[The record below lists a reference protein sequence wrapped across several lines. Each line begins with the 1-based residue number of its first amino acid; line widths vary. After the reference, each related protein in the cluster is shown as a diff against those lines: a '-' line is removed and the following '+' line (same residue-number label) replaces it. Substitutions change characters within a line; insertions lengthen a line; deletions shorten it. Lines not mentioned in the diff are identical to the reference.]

1 MGKTV
6 KIANPIYDVVFKYLL
21 EDKRVAKLLLS
32 ALLELEV
39 VDVEL
44 KPQEI
49 SADIDAP
56 KNFTVYRID
65 FKARIRDKEGK
76 EQIVL
81 IELQKAK
88 LATDIMRF
96 RRYLG
101 LQYSHP
107 DNIVEVEEKDEY
119 GNLRVKKYALPI
131 ITIYFLGYPL
141 EDDFKDVP
149 VIRVARKLIDQSSKE
164 VLKGKSY
171 FIESLTH
178 DSIVVQIGAIKNKER
193 RNKLEKIL
201 SIFEQGKI
209 HEVDINESDY
219 PEEYRPIIRRLKE
232 ALADPEVREVMIVED
247 EILDELAERERE
259 VELTAKLLKEAQEKI
274 EQERIRAEQERKRA
288 EQERKEKEEAKRREA
303 EAKRREAEAKK
314 KLLESARL
322 MKESGL
328 SIDLIIQATGLTREE
343 IEKL

>member
-1 MGKTV
+1 MGKIV

-39 VDVEL
+39 IDVEL

-49 SADIDAP
+49 STDIDAP

-65 FKARIRDKEGK
+65 FKARIKDKDGK

-88 LATDIMRF
+88 LATDVMRF

-101 LQYSHP
+101 MQYSLQ
-107 DNIVEVEEKDEY
+107 DNVVEIDETDAY
-119 GNLRVKKYALPI
+119 GNAKKKKYALPI

-141 EDDFKDVP
+141 DNFKDIP
-149 VIRVARKLIDQSSKE
+149 VIRVARQLIDQSTKE
-164 VLKGKSY
+164 TLQGKDY

-178 DSIVVQIGAIKNKER
+178 DSIIVQISAIKNKER

-209 HEVDINESDY
+209 HEVDINEEDY
-219 PEEYRPIIRRLKE
+219 PQEYRAIIRRLKE

-247 EILDELAERERE
+247 EILDELADRERQ
-259 VELTAKLLKEAQEKI
+259 VELTEKKLKEAQEKI
-274 EQERIRAEQERKRA
+274 EQER
-288 EQERKEKEEAKRREA
+288 KEKEEAKQREQQA
-303 EAKRREAEAKK
+303 MK
-314 KLLESARL
+314 KLAKMMKDFGKSIDEI
-322 MKESGL
+322 MKETGL
-328 SIDLIIQATGLTREE
+328 SREE